1 MIKIAFAG
9 NPNVGKSALINALAG
24 SKLKVGN
31 WPGVTVEKKEAYF
44 TYKGQEIT
52 MVDLP
57 GVYSLSPFSLEEK
70 ITRDFILTENPDVVI
85 NVIESTNIERNLYL
99 TLLLQ
104 ELGKPMVMA
113 LNFYDEFEKLN
124 YTLDLKRLSSL
135 MEMDV
140 IKTSAIK
147 KTGLTELLEK
157 AISIAEKKENK
168 KQYKISFDSFIDKQ
182 YEAMKKELQEDKS
195 FKDILS
201 KYSLDFVT
209 IKLLEKDSDFLEK
222 MQKDYSLNCENY
234 LDSYIKEIE
243 ERYDEDIDTI
253 LAEKRYGKI
262 KGIIAETLKTS
273 LKSRLDFT
281 EKVDK
286 ILLNRVLGLPIFL
299 LIIAYDNSI

>member
-1 MIKIAFAG
+1 
-9 NPNVGKSALINALAG
+9 
-24 SKLKVGN
+24 
-31 WPGVTVEKKEAYF
+31 
-44 TYKGQEIT
+44 

-70 ITRDFILTENPDVVI
+70 ITRDFIINENPDVVI
-85 NVIESTNIERNLYL
+85 NVVESTNIERNLYL

-147 KTGLTELLEK
+147 KTGLAELLDK

-182 YEAMKKELQEDKS
+182 YEAMKKELQEDKI
-195 FKDILS
+195 FKEILN

-222 MQKDYSLNCENY
+222 MKKDYSLNCGT
-234 LDSYIKEIE
+234 STG
-243 ERYDEDIDTI
+243 R
-253 LAEKRYGKI
+253 
-262 KGIIAETLKTS
+262 II
-273 LKSRLDFT
+273 
-281 EKVDK
+281 
-286 ILLNRVLGLPIFL
+286 
-299 LIIAYDNSI
+299 